1 MVTVRG
7 VRKRLEEWNID
18 IGPLAVRMHEESVVT
33 IPAPTLARGA
43 QADLQGE
50 PLRLILLSARE
61 EAEKVLF
68 YLEHDR
74 QIFRSLQSESLKES
88 ATSEETATIA
98 DVFQVIEEGE
108 AGVHAAWQ
116 QLTVKITRALREETL
131 GMQISSLLEDF
142 YREINHRSEE
152 VARHPAWLTVH
163 IPVETQGAPA
173 LPDKPRRGRP
183 RKTDD
188 DITRAGK
195 YPVQTSQE
203 WLSLLHTASDG
214 HYQRHFTS
222 DENRGVLR
230 HQRPNAPFFTETV
243 LSDEERR
250 ASFGLELLRQAAQSL
265 DLDDGFIWL
274 YVSDLIAPTG
284 TLAKGNYA
292 GGWIDLDDV
301 ARRTLGGYAPNPAEA
316 EKRRHKVWHAIRY
329 GARAVVGGERT
340 VPYFDKNTS
349 KTIDTR
355 IHTTPWQ
362 IVSKQQPVQASL
374 FTDEEEAVPV
384 RVELVASREW
394 TALTTSSDTAQF
406 LPMGEMLGA
415 IPPNQPSGAWAR
427 SLGLAYFHWCRL
439 HLHGALKGQA
449 PPSRRELLDQFPSKT
464 TGYESLMNSDDP
476 GRSLKYWKG
485 AEDYL
490 REAGFIEG
498 PEPPLKPA
506 SRKGWKDA
514 WLADSPEW
522 RPGPQ
527 LRPILEALA
536 ANLFA
541 PAPRSLRTLKAR
553 KRKPQSDKGKVESG

>member
-1 MVTVRG
+1 MLTVRG
-7 VRKRLEEWNID
+7 VRRRLEEWNID
-18 IGPLAVRMHEESVVT
+18 TGPLAARMHEESVVI
-33 IPAPTLARGA
+33 IPAPTLTRGA

-74 QIFRSLQSESLKES
+74 QIFRSLQSGSLKKS
-88 ATSEETATIA
+88 ASSEETATIA
-98 DVFQVIEEGE
+98 DAFQVIEEGA
-108 AGVHAAWQ
+108 AGVRAAWE
-116 QLTVKITRALREETL
+116 QLTVKITRVLREETL
-131 GMQISSLLEDF
+131 GIQINALLEDF

-152 VARHPAWLTVH
+152 VARHPAWLAAN
-163 IPVETQGAPA
+163 IPVEAQAESA
-173 LPDKPRRGRP
+173 LPDKTRRGRP
-183 RKTDD
+183 RKSDD
-188 DITRAGK
+188 DITKAGK

-316 EKRRHKVWHAIRY
+316 EKRRRKVWHAIRY

-340 VPYFDKNTS
+340 VPYFDKTTS

-362 IVSKQQPVQASL
+362 IVSKQQPVLASL
-374 FTDEEEAVPV
+374 FTHEEEAVPV

-439 HLHGALKGQA
+439 HLHRALKGQV

-464 TGYESLMNSDDP
+464 TGYESLMSSDDP
-476 GRSLKYWKG
+476 GRALKYWKG

-490 REAGFIEG
+490 REAGFIEAA
-498 PEPPLKPA
+498 EASVKPA

-514 WLADSPEW
+514 WLVESPEW
-522 RPGPQ
+522 KPGPQ

-536 ANLFA
+536 ANLFT
-541 PAPRSLRTLKAR
+541 PSPRSLRTFKGR
-553 KRKPQSDKGKVESG
+553 KRKAQSDKDKVESK

>member
-1 MVTVRG
+1 MLTVRAA
-7 VRKRLEEWNID
+7 RKRLDEWNID
-18 IGPLAVRMHEESVVT
+18 TGALTARMHEESVVT
-33 IPAPTLARGA
+33 IPAPTLTRGA
-43 QADLQGE
+43 QTDLQGE

-74 QIFRSLQSESLKES
+74 QLFYSLQPASTEAMASITD
-88 ATSEETATIA
+88 AFRVRTAWEELTA
-98 DVFQVIEEGE
+98 
-108 AGVHAAWQ
+108 
-116 QLTVKITRALREETL
+116 KIMGPVREETL
-131 GMQISSLLEDF
+131 GSQISSLLEEF

-152 VARHPAWLTVH
+152 VARHSAWHLAEVPAGGKAN
-163 IPVETQGAPA
+163 PAPSG
-173 LPDKPRRGRP
+173 KPRRGRP
-183 RKTDD
+183 RKTENVSA
-188 DITRAGK
+188 RAGK

-230 HQRPNAPFFTETV
+230 HQRPNAPFFTETM

-274 YVSDLIAPTG
+274 YVSDLIAPTQ

-316 EKRRHKVWHAIRY
+316 EKRRRKVWHAIRY

-340 VPYFDKNTS
+340 VPYFDKTTS

-374 FTDEEEAVPV
+374 FTDDEEAVPV

-439 HLHGALKGQA
+439 HLHGALKGQQL
-449 PPSRRELLDQFPSKT
+449 PSRHELLDQFPSKT
-464 TGYESLMNSDDP
+464 TGYEALLSSDDP
-476 GRSLKYWKG
+476 GRALKYWKG

-490 REAGFIEG
+490 REAGFIVG
-498 PEPPLKPA
+498 PESPLKPA

-514 WLADSPEW
+514 WLSDSPEW
-522 RPGPQ
+522 TPGAQ

-541 PAPRSLRTLKAR
+541 PAPRSLRAFKGR
-553 KRKPQSDKGKVESG
+553 KRKASSDKSTAEPS